1 MLELSS
7 SNSTTTQDLRPDP
20 RSSYWSIFT
29 EDRLAC
35 PARLKDSAD
44 GSRSLH
50 EPHAEGFCLVG
61 PSRTDVA
68 GCSSEVPSAPQEGPP
83 GDIATST
90 RPLLQPRSGRPALI
104 RQQTLHQ
111 IVICR
116 KCETSGLEGHGA
128 SWNKKHPQQAAL
140 VQ

>member
-20 RSSYWSIFT
+20 RSSYWSMILSGC
-29 EDRLAC
+29 ESL
-35 PARLKDSAD
+35 P
-44 GSRSLH
+44 SRAALTR
-50 EPHAEGFCLVG
+50 

-128 SWNKKHPQQAAL
+128 SWNKKYPQQATL